1 MRTSIGNRISQLRKE
16 NGITQEEMAEKLG
29 VTPQAV
35 SKWEND
41 ISYPDILLLPKIAE
55 MLGVTVDELLSG
67 EAKKE
72 VRILPETQRKNINDM
87 MLRIYVNSSD
97 GDKVRVN
104 LPMALV
110 KVGLE
115 TGMKMPQI
123 SGNEALQNIDFEQ
136 IIRLVES
143 GVIGKLVE
151 VESADGDTV
160 EIVVE

>member
-1 MRTSIGNRISQLRKE
+1 MTNTIGNRISQSRKE
-16 NGITQEEMAEKLG
+16 KGITQEEMAERLG

-55 MLGVTVDELLSG
+55 ILDVSVDVLLSG

-72 VRILPETQRKNINDM
+72 TRILPKEQRKNIDDM
-87 MLRIYVNSSD
+87 MFKIYVNSAE

-115 TGMKMPQI
+115 MGLRMPQV
-123 SGNEALQNIDFEQ
+123 SGNKV
-136 IIRLVES
+136 IIPPIIYS
-143 GVIGKLVE
+143 
-151 VESADGDTV
+151 
-160 EIVVE
+160 

>member
-1 MRTSIGNRISQLRKE
+1 MTNTIGNRISQSRKE
-16 NGITQEEMAEKLG
+16 KGITQEEMAERLG

-55 MLGVTVDELLSG
+55 ILDVSVDVLLSG

-72 VRILPETQRKNINDM
+72 TRILPKEQRKNIDDM
-87 MLRIYVNSSD
+87 MFKIYVNSAE

-115 TGMKMPQI
+115 MGLKMPQV
-123 SGNEALQNIDFEQ
+123 SGYKV
-136 IIRLVES
+136 IIPPIIYS
-143 GVIGKLVE
+143 
-151 VESADGDTV
+151 
-160 EIVVE
+160 

>member
-72 VRILPETQRKNINDM
+72 VQILPETQRKNINDM